1 MDEFLQNLEKF
12 ARLNKIPVILD
23 DTRDYL
29 VELCKTLQPKR
40 ILEIGMAIG
49 YSASNLLK
57 ASPNANIT
65 CLEASLPNIEM
76 ARKNF
81 ANQGLTERVN
91 IIEGDCMLEL
101 PKLKGQKFDLI
112 FLDGPKGKYL
122 EMIDMILPLL
132 DENGVWV
139 SDNVL
144 FRGMVRDNQPIPF
157 PRFETTVHV
166 LRDFL
171 DTLEQNKDL
180 DTQVLHIGDGLS
192 VVKFK

>member
-76 ARKNF
+76 ARENF
-81 ANQGLTERVN
+81 ARQGLIERVN
-91 IIEGDCMLEL
+91 IIEGDCMLE
-101 PKLKGQKFDLI
+101 
-112 FLDGPKGKYL
+112 
-122 EMIDMILPLL
+122 
-132 DENGVWV
+132 
-139 SDNVL
+139 
-144 FRGMVRDNQPIPF
+144 
-157 PRFETTVHV
+157 
-166 LRDFL
+166 
-171 DTLEQNKDL
+171 
-180 DTQVLHIGDGLS
+180 
-192 VVKFK
+192 

>member
-81 ANQGLTERVN
+81 ASQGLTERVN

-132 DENGVWV
+132 DEKGVWV

-157 PRFETTVHV
+157 PRFEATVHI

>member
-132 DENGVWV
+132 DEEGVWV

-157 PRFETTVHV
+157 PRFEATVHI